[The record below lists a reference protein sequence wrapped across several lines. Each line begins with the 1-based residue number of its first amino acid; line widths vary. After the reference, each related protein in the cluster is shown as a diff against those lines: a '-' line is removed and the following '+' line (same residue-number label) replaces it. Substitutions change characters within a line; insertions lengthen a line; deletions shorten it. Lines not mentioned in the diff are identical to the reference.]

1 MGEGKSVR
9 TWNAHAYDR
18 VSDPQFNWGV
28 KVLERVCLRGDETVL
43 DAGCGTG
50 RLTRLL
56 LERLPHGLVIAVD
69 ASSDM
74 VGKAKENLSDFGNQ
88 VSFRVG
94 DLREIDL
101 GAVADGVF
109 STATFHWIPERQ
121 KLFSALHA
129 ALRPRGW
136 LVAQCGGGNSL
147 ERFWNMVGDIVERPP
162 FTEYVRGRRRLQEYL
177 DPEET
182 SRQLREAGFADSK
195 VWTQSMLVQFP
206 TPDDF
211 AEFITTVNLAEH
223 VKFLP
228 EELKVLFIAEVT
240 RQSEKSDPPLALDYI
255 RLNIDA
261 RRD

>member
-1 MGEGKSVR
+1 MGEGRSVR
-9 TWNAHAYDR
+9 SWNAHAYDR
-18 VSDPQFNWGV
+18 VSDPQFNWGL
-28 KVLERVCLRGDETVL
+28 KVLERVRLRGDETVM

-56 LERLPHGLVIAVD
+56 LERLPEGHVIAVD
-69 ASSDM
+69 ASADM
-74 VGKAKENLSDFGNQ
+74 VGKAKENLSDLGKR

-94 DLREIDL
+94 DLRKIDL
-101 GAVADGVF
+101 NAVADGVF

-121 KLFSALHA
+121 ALFNALHA
-129 ALRPRGW
+129 ALRPGGW

-147 ERFWNMVGDIVERPP
+147 ERFWDMVGAIVERAP
-162 FTEYVRGRRRLQEYL
+162 FAEYVRGRRRLQKYL

-182 SRQLREAGFADSK
+182 RLQLREAGFAEYK
-195 VWTQSMLVQFP
+195 VWTESMVVQFP
-206 TPDDF
+206 TSEAF

-228 EELKVLFIAEVT
+228 EELKTDFITEVT
-240 RQSEKSDPPLALDYI
+240 RQSEKSDPPLALDYV